1 MDRIDHIAACF
12 RYASLR
18 TPTGMFLAQWHR
30 WRSARLKLARANRT
44 GGRGP
49 AMALINRTGRKM
61 GEAYRRHKVA
71 RSVGKSI
78 VITMDYNAHPSAWM
92 YGSSFDPAPLT
103 FSELMADFTVLDEQE
118 ILRGMPW
125 TG

>member
-12 RYASLR
+12 RYASMK

-30 WRSARLKLARANRT
+30 WRSARLKLARANQT

-61 GEAYRRHKVA
+61 GEAYRRHKSLQPA
-71 RSVGKSI
+71 R
-78 VITMDYNAHPSAWM
+78 
-92 YGSSFDPAPLT
+92 LT
-103 FSELMADFTVLDEQE
+103 FSELRADITVLDEE
-118 ILRGMPW
+118 TILRGMPW